1 MALPSHLHPAQ
12 DVQFAAASANRPI
25 GAAQS
30 RPVATAAARAQYAS
44 ASAATP
50 TAVPAQGAHASAAP
64 ASAPSQA
71 YIRRVL
77 NEPLAQAILG
87 GQHPNYRGPVQPF
100 SLVCY
105 GRNDLQTLVNDKD
118 WASAVYY
125 MMRRNFEP
133 SEVTTGLH
141 LCCPT
146 PVGDDMFMKWGV
158 WYMLGLVWS

>member
-50 TAVPAQGAHASAAP
+50 TAVPAQGAHASAGS
-64 ASAPSQA
+64 ASAQA
-71 YIRRVL
+71 AYVHSVLAGAVAQDILNGRRLCYTRRVDF
-77 NEPLAQAILG
+77 A
-87 GQHPNYRGPVQPF
+87 
-100 SLVCY
+100 LVCY
-105 GRNDLQTLVNDKD
+105 GRNNLQTRVNDKD
-118 WASAVYY
+118 WASAVSY
-125 MMRRNFEP
+125 MMRDTFDAT
-133 SEVTTGLH
+133 EVTTGLH

>member
-50 TAVPAQGAHASAAP
+50 TAVPAQGAHASAGS
-64 ASAPSQA
+64 ASAQAA
-71 YIRRVL
+71 YIRSVL
-77 NEPLAQAILG
+77 A
-87 GQHPNYRGPVQPF
+87 GPVAQDILNGTRLNYTGRVQSF
-100 SLVCY
+100 ALVCY
-105 GRNDLQTLVNDKD
+105 GRNELQTRVNDKE
-118 WASAVYY
+118 WASAVSY
-125 MMRRNFEP
+125 MMRGTFDP
-133 SEVTTGLH
+133 TEVTTGLH